1 MEVMEHEKDIEKIIT
16 EHKPP
21 IFWKEKPIIKKQL
34 QIWSLKSIKDII
46 YKLNDIELKIKKN
59 NTLSLILM
67 KNFIFE
73 IAGKNQ

>member
-1 MEVMEHEKDIEKIIT
+1 MEIMEREKDIEKIIK

-21 IFWKEKPIIKKQL
+21 IFWKERPIIKKQL

-73 IAGKNQ
+73 IAGNN